1 MRSENRAISEGI
13 TNDNLH
19 SLETA
24 SHQSQNSGIETVFED
39 NVDVLQEASVQTT
52 SGDNT
57 LHTL

>member
-24 SHQSQNSGIETVFED
+24 SRQSQNSGIETVFED